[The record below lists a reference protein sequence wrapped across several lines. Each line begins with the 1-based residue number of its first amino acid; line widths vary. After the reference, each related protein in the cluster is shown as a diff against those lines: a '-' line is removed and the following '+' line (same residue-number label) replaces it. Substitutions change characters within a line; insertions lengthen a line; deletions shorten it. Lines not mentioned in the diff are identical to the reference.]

1 MAVVFESVRRTD
13 LPNCL
18 DGPPPPAP
26 NGAHKRFDPHLLE
39 IPAAF
44 SIVVQLSEISLR
56 GNKLVHSLPNVNW
69 HLDTWLI
76 DCVTA
81 ILLFV
86 FNR

>member
-1 MAVVFESVRRTD
+1 MAVVFESVRHTD

-39 IPAAF
+39 IPAVF

-56 GNKLVHSLPNVNW
+56 GKKLVLSLPNVNW